1 MTPELCVHGYDF
13 RNVAGT
19 EWILPQPD
27 EWMSSIQALT
37 RDGDLT
43 LFLSHPERDLESGFL
58 YNSIFVIG
66 PNGDILGVYRKIKV
80 TGGAESWSTP
90 GEELVVV
97 DCGGIKVGLLIC
109 ADAWFPEL
117 AGAIKFKGAD
127 VLVSAAAWPPDLH
140 GPLDCWERRSAETGL
155 PLWVCNR
162 GGAEEGLNLDYSR
175 AETVIAHGGQRV
187 LSESFK
193 DSTLVCFDWNFETNT
208 LSFPVS
214 QTIL

>member
-1 MTPELCVHGYDF
+1 MTPELCVPGYDF

-19 EWILPQPD
+19 EWILTQPD
-27 EWMSSIQALT
+27 EWMSSIQSLT

-43 LFLSHPERDLESGFL
+43 LFLSHPERDLKTGFL

-66 PNGDILGVYRKIKV
+66 PNSDILGVYRKIKV

-117 AGAIKFKGAD
+117 AGALKFKARTSLSRRRPGLRNSMALWT
-127 VLVSAAAWPPDLH
+127 VGSVAPPRRACPYGYAIVG
-140 GPLDCWERRSAETGL
+140 GPRR
-155 PLWVCNR
+155 
-162 GGAEEGLNLDYSR
+162 D
-175 AETVIAHGGQRV
+175 
-187 LSESFK
+187 
-193 DSTLVCFDWNFETNT
+193 
-208 LSFPVS
+208 
-214 QTIL
+214 